1 MAPLCGGTSLQE
13 HQVGLVPFAC
23 PSMRTM
29 KGGSGAAAPLVLLSA
44 FLTLCLFLFHL
55 FSLFFQKRKSSS
67 SVQLMESSEST
78 NTTIED
84 EDTKVRKQE
93 IIKVTEQL
101 IEAISNGDFESY
113 TKMCDPGMTAFEPE
127 ALGNLVEGLDFHRF
141 YFENLW
147 SRNSK
152 PVHTTILN
160 PHIHL
165 MGDESACIAYIRIT
179 QYVDAGGIPRTAQS
193 EETRIWH
200 RRDGKWQI
208 VHFHRSGAPSVL
220 PQ

>member
-1 MAPLCGGTSLQE
+1 CARLCQASSPLPCLLLIRSMQNPFSLQPE
-13 HQVGLVPFAC
+13 
-23 PSMRTM
+23 
-29 KGGSGAAAPLVLLSA
+29 KLL
-44 FLTLCLFLFHL
+44 
-55 FSLFFQKRKSSS
+55 RKLSILGNIS
-67 SVQLMESSEST
+67 QEL
-78 NTTIED
+78 
-84 EDTKVRKQE
+84 RKQE

-179 QYVDAGGIPRTAQS
+179 QYLDAGGIPRTAQS
-193 EETRIWH
+193 EETRVWH

>member
-1 MAPLCGGTSLQE
+1 MTGSQLLWSVLPWALHSRVSQTVTPYPPQWGDLQVWGTEVLCGHRGRRVSAGRALGVELGPAGTPVPAPLPL
-13 HQVGLVPFAC
+13 
-23 PSMRTM
+23 PS
-29 KGGSGAAAPLVLLSA
+29 
-44 FLTLCLFLFHL
+44 
-55 FSLFFQKRKSSS
+55 
-67 SVQLMESSEST
+67 ST
-78 NTTIED
+78 P
-84 EDTKVRKQE
+84 V
-93 IIKVTEQL
+93 
-101 IEAISNGDFESY
+101 
-113 TKMCDPGMTAFEPE
+113 
-127 ALGNLVEGLDFHRF
+127 
-141 YFENLW
+141 W

-179 QYVDAGGIPRTAQS
+179 QYLDAGGIPRTAQS
-193 EETRIWH
+193 EETRVWH